1 MDPIIDEESSISGI
15 SSNILQNKYF
25 LVAVLLALA
34 GGVYGVTHAFKS
46 LEVNFTLYCG
56 SVWFVCLALIFL
68 ANYTAPPSMSKL
80 TSSSSIASDGL

>member
-1 MDPIIDEESSISGI
+1 MDPVIDEESSI
-15 SSNILQNKYF
+15 NILQNKYF